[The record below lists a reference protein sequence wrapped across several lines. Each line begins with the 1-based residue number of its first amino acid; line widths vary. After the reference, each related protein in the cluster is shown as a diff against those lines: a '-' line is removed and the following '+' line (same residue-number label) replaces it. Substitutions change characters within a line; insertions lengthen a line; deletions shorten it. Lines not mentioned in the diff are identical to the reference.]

1 MTQSEKKSSKSSDG
15 QNKWEC
21 FKALHDQEGGKL
33 LVAQLNADV
42 TRCVERIAGQYKTLT
57 HTDFI
62 SLAAEIATK
71 QQLARELTSAS
82 EKLDAL
88 NQGDALQ

>member
-1 MTQSEKKSSKSSDG
+1 MTKSEKKFSNSSDG

-33 LVAQLNADV
+33 LVAQLHEDV
-42 TRCVERIAGQYKTLT
+42 ARCVERIAGQYKTLT
-57 HTDFI
+57 HIEFI

-71 QQLARELTSAS
+71 QQLARELTSAA

-88 NQGDALQ
+88 Q

>member
-1 MTQSEKKSSKSSDG
+1 MSQNEKTSSKSSDG

-33 LVAQLNADV
+33 LVAELTKDV
-42 TRCVERIAGQYKTLT
+42 ERCVERIAGQYKTLT
-57 HTDFI
+57 HIEFI

-71 QQLARELTSAS
+71 QQLARELTSATK
-82 EKLDAL
+82 KLDAL
-88 NQGDALQ
+88 Q